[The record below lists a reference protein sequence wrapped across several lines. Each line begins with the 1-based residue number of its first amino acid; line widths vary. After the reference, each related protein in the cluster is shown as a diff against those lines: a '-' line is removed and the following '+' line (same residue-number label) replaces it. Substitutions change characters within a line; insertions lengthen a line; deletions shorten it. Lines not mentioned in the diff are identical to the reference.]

1 MPQIHELST
10 MTGNPD
16 TGTYFAVDNGSTTT
30 KLDYTALAKA
40 VVEQYNKS
48 SIAGSAQSLKSA
60 IESLNNKVAQ
70 AEKTPST
77 LLAQISSPSNE
88 LIYDDV
94 GKPSVMVK
102 IPKMTYAQLGMGT
115 STVVHP
121 AFIVNG
127 TEVDAIY
134 ISKFQ
139 NIIENGRAYSIP
151 GADPNTSFTYNT
163 AISACDRKGRG
174 WHMMTRMEWGLLVR
188 WCQQNGIMPKGN
200 NNYGK
205 HNSET
210 VYKAVPSMALDSSK
224 RIQRVATGTGP
235 LTWYHNQEPD
245 GIADLC
251 GNVWEWSGGLRT
263 VKGEVQVLA
272 NNNGADSAKSQTD
285 VSTEWKAIRAS
296 DGALITPNGSGTTS
310 GSIKMD
316 WVSSKLTYSTTI
328 SDASPGTHNCPF
340 SSVTCT
346 SAISTEA
353 KLLLQDLCILQYG
366 DTNELFYG
374 HYVYFDNSQNERLFC
389 SGGAWNSSLYGLAS
403 FNGTHARSSSGTT
416 IGLRSAFVRLPD

>member
-30 KLDYTALAKA
+30 KLDYNALAKA

-48 SIAGSAQSLKSA
+48 SIAGSARSLKSA
-60 IESLNNKVAQ
+60 IESINNKVAQ
-70 AEKTPST
+70 IENTPST

-88 LIYDDV
+88 LIYDDT

-115 STVVHP
+115 STAVHP

-134 ISKFQ
+134 ISKYQ
-139 NIIENGRAYSIP
+139 NIVQNNRAYSLP
-151 GADPNTSFTYNT
+151 GVNPMVNITFDGAK
-163 AISACDRKGRG
+163 AACDAKGNG
-174 WHMMTRMEWGLLVR
+174 WHLMTRMEWGLLVR
-188 WCQQNGIMPKGN
+188 WCQQNGIIPKGN

-205 HNSET
+205 HNTET
-210 VYKAVPSMALDSSK
+210 VYKAVPSMARDSSN

-251 GNVWEWSGGLRT
+251 GNVWEWCGGLRT

-285 VSTEWKAIRAS
+285 ASTEWKAIRAS

-328 SDASPGTHNCPF
+328 SDASPAPHTCPF

-346 SAISTEA
+346 SAISAAA
-353 KLLLQDLCILQYG
+353 KLLLQDLGMLQYG
-366 DTNELFYG
+366 DTNELFSG
-374 HYVYFDNSQNERLFC
+374 HQVYFDNSQDERLFY
-389 SGGAWNSSLYGLAS
+389 SGGGWNYSSDGLAS
-403 FNGTHARSSSGTT
+403 FRGYSARSSSGSN
-416 IGLRSAFVRLPD
+416 IGFRSAFVSLN